1 VWHAAAASVFAIVCC
16 GCSSAA
22 FDPMPPDANNLTPA
36 LGPVTGTGS
45 TTFTV
50 TATRSMS
57 LTMGCIGTGILT
69 VLGPLSG
76 EVMCDGPSL
85 GRGTFAGYYWSHL
98 RARPGERLR
107 LRILLTR
114 RWRGISA
121 STACLATA
129 KAMRAR
135 TASVLSI
142 MECQASSGT

>member
-1 VWHAAAASVFAIVCC
+1 MWHAAAASVFAIVCC

-107 LRILLTR
+107 LRIVANPKMAWDIRVDGLPR
-114 RWRGISA
+114 HCEGDA
-121 STACLATA
+121 
-129 KAMRAR
+129 RANCER
-135 TASVLSI
+135 LVDHGMSSI
-142 MECQASSGT
+142 